1 MNIPLHHCIRPGIV
15 QFMAFPATMKGEGP
29 VLESYHAILA
39 DDYFEVIEV
48 TWIKDAAVR
57 AQAKALL
64 ASAGVEV
71 KYGAQPR
78 LLTQKLDLNSPEAEV
93 RGRAVAEVKFGID
106 EAVEQGIRDVG
117 VLSGAEVAPASRAQ
131 AMTWLEESLVDICA
145 YAGARE
151 VNIVLEVFDRDID
164 KKCLIGPAA
173 SAREIAERVKRRQKN
188 FGLLVDLSHIAL
200 LGESPEQALLP
211 VQEHLV
217 HIHIGNAY
225 FGGNKTDPYWGDNHP
240 SFGYPGGAN
249 DVPEIVAFLKVLFE
263 IGYLKAD
270 GSTRGAVSFEIRPM
284 GAIDSRVMI
293 ANAKRKLN
301 EAWARLKL

>member
-48 TWIKDAAVR
+48 TWIKDPAVR
-57 AQAKALL
+57 AQAKAML

-78 LLTQKLDLNSPEAEV
+78 LLTQKLDLNCADAEV
-93 RGRAVAEVKFGID
+93 RARAVAEVKLGID

-117 VLSGAEVAPASRAQ
+117 VLSGAEVSPADRAQ

-145 YAGARE
+145 YAAPRG
-151 VNIVLEVFDRDID
+151 VTIVLEVFDRDID

-173 SAREIAERVKRRQKN
+173 SAREIAERVKRQQKN
-188 FGLLVDLSHIAL
+188 FGLLVDLSHIVL

-211 VQEHLV
+211 VKDHLMHV
-217 HIHIGNAY
+217 HIGNAY
-225 FGGNKTDPYWGDNHP
+225 FDGNKADPYWGDNHP

-249 DVPEIVAFLKVLFE
+249 DVPEIVAFLKVLFQ

-284 GAIDSRVMI
+284 GTIDSRVMI

-301 EAWARLKL
+301 QAWARLKL